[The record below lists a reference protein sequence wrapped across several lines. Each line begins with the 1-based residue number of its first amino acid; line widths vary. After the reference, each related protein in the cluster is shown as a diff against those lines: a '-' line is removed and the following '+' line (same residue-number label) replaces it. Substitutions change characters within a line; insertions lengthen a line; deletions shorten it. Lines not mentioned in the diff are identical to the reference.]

1 MRGWLCAGGIALGD
15 TYSLGDYFPEQ
26 LELRWVPIV
35 SEGPLCG
42 TPTLN
47 ATNQKMTKTSSAEE
61 REAAYRESGRAVAV
75 ALIGFTLQ
83 TVSVLPTSDA
93 SSAGS
98 TSTGFTAFKE
108 RSDATL
114 EELTFIAAAGIWSE
128 SLAFPD
134 EQDIDIESILAR
146 LNLDRARIDI
156 GKMGFGL
163 AYLKKNYRA
172 SVLRIAQRLLEKK
185 IMNGIECGQII
196 LAERPIPE
204 KRM

>member
-1 MRGWLCAGGIALGD
+1 M
-15 TYSLGDYFPEQ
+15 TQ
-26 LELRWVPIV
+26 TT
-35 SEGPLCG
+35 SE
-42 TPTLN
+42 
-47 ATNQKMTKTSSAEE
+47 EE
-61 REAAYRESGRAVAV
+61 RKAAYRESGRAVAV

-83 TVSVLPTSDA
+83 TVSVLPTSDVSGA
-93 SSAGS
+93 VS
-98 TSTGFTAFKE
+98 STGFTAFRE

-134 EQDIDIESILAR
+134 EQNIDIESILAR

-185 IMNGIECGQII
+185 IINGIECGQII

-204 KRM
+204 RM